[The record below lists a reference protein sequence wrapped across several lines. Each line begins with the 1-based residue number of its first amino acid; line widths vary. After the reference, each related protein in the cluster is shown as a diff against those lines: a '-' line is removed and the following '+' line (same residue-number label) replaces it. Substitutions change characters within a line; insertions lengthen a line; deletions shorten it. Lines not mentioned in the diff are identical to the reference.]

1 MALTKTTYVSGETVI
16 TAKNLNDIQDAVL
29 ALESKDGGGSGLTAT
44 QIAALDGL
52 LKNAAYTKDV
62 TTEYATFR
70 AAFGLSGGDEPGTK
84 TWSITN
90 TLTNATT
97 SNSATSI
104 AKGGSYR
111 ATITAEDGYTISSV
125 TVAMGGTDIT
135 DTAYADGVITIAT
148 VTGDVVITALATAT
162 VNPGWTKDVPYNI
175 TWEDGTWYD
184 GNNGVTDDASMS
196 NSGYLPCDGLRYLDV
211 TGAYLNRGINCY
223 DAEKN
228 LLGQAIKNTY
238 DSAALAPLV
247 RDTKYIIVNKR
258 LSSAA
263 QAIPRELPF
272 LGERTVPV
280 AGRKYAL
287 DIQWNKTVWNATGEE
302 KDSSDENNFCSSFC
316 FCYGFDTLTFDTKVR
331 AIVKFYDANK
341 QYLSDAL
348 TNASSA
354 TVNIPEGATYFRFD
368 NGSYTKTYPY
378 VILEEATK

>member
-1 MALTKTTYVSGETVI
+1 MADKELKSLKFPGLSDRYI
-16 TAKNLNDIQDAVL
+16 IPP
-29 ALESKDGGGSGLTAT
+29 GGGSGALSAT

-62 TTEYATFR
+62 TSEYTTFR
-70 AAFGLSGGDEPGTK
+70 AAFGLSGGDEPGTE

-135 DTAYADGVITIAT
+135 DTAYADGVITVAT

-184 GNNGVTDDASMS
+184 DNNSVTEDASMS

-211 TGAYLNRGINCY
+211 TDAYLNRGIHCY
-223 DAEKN
+223 NAEKN
-228 LLGQAIKNTY
+228 WLGQAANGHY
-238 DSAALAPLV
+238 ESSLLVPLV
-247 RDTKYIIVNKR
+247 RDTKYVIVNKR
-258 LSSAA
+258 LSSAG
-263 QAIPRELPF
+263 QATPRELPF
-272 LGERTVPV
+272 LEERTVPV
-280 AGRKYAL
+280 AGKKYAL
-287 DIQWNKTVWNATGEE
+287 DIQWQKTVWNTTGEE
-302 KDSSDENNFCSSFC
+302 KDTSYEDEYCSSFC
-316 FCYGFDTLTFDTKVR
+316 FCYGFAALTFDTKVR
-331 AIVKFYDANK
+331 AVVKFYDANK
-341 QYLSDAL
+341 QYLSDANTS
-348 TNASSA
+348 TNSA
-354 TVNIPEGATYFRFD
+354 TVNIPEGATYFRYD

-378 VILEEATK
+378 VILEEATS